1 MFKQKKAIIS
11 GIGCAALP
19 AAGLILATLTLRSL
33 GDIFMGLSSLLGED
47 TATTMCAIFSQTK
60 DAAIGLHVLIPL
72 LCAAL
77 LFWLCYRADT
87 RARMV
92 LCILVAVLALLVTY
106 LSALFLSRVNDIRFI
121 DLVLSL
127 AKSISDGLFDSL

>member
-11 GIGCAALP
+11 GIACAALL

-47 TATTMCAIFSQTK
+47 TATTM
-60 DAAIGLHVLIPL
+60 LIPL

-87 RARMV
+87 RARIV

-127 AKSISDGLFDSL
+127 ATSISDGLFDSL